1 MSYENLYY
9 YYGKI
14 RHYYQSYLAS
24 NIFNASLI
32 IDNLYI
38 GDVYDA
44 YDVESFKNQNIQN
57 VLSAVTGFE
66 NIYDNK
72 INHLCLQLIDNE
84 EQNIIRYFEISNM
97 FIDTI
102 VEKNESLLIHCIAG
116 RSRSVTLLIAYL
128 IYKYKYTVDDAI
140 SLIKKKRSI
149 IQPNQNFIRQLNIYY
164 DNLYNKS

>member
-32 IDNLYI
+32 IDNIYI
-38 GDVYDA
+38 GNVYDA
-44 YDVESFKNQNIQN
+44 YDIESLKNQKVMN

-66 NIYDNK
+66 NIYDNQ
-72 INHLCLQLIDNE
+72 INHLCLQLIDNQ

-97 FIDTI
+97 FINKI
-102 VEKNESLLIHCIAG
+102 IEKKQSLLIHCIAG

-140 SLIKKKRSI
+140 SLIKKKRPI
-149 IQPNQNFIRQLNIYY
+149 IEPNQNFIRQLNIYY

>member
-32 IDNLYI
+32 INNIYI

-44 YDVESFKNQNIQN
+44 YDIESFKNQNIHN

-66 NIYDNK
+66 NIYDSN
-72 INHLCLQLIDNE
+72 INHLCLQLIDNQ

-97 FIDTI
+97 FIDKI
-102 VEKNESLLIHCIAG
+102 IEKNESLLIHCIAG

-128 IYKYKYTVDDAI
+128 IYKYKYTVDEAI
-140 SLIKKKRSI
+140 SLVKKKRSI
-149 IQPNQNFIRQLNIYY
+149 IEPNQNFVRQLNIYY